1 MRDKRRWIAVAVVLA
16 IVAATA
22 SLAALVPNR
31 AKILVDTGETRAS
44 VESSLDRL
52 LPATVDSPR
61 DPRLIAAAER
71 LKGEPYIASVWV
83 VDSAGNIVF
92 HWRGSGKESVN
103 VSSLAE
109 RDMGRVLEGIGP
121 GAFSEL
127 QKLQLLT
134 VAAIRSEEEHNDV
147 LRHLIRPVQGDGG
160 LPAALVA
167 VAYDVSPYVRGP
179 AACGVI
185 LTLVLV
191 VGLAVYWLGLPLW
204 VYLDASSRGEA
215 AVLWGAFVLL
225 TNLVG
230 LLAYLI
236 VISKPRR

>member
-1 MRDKRRWIAVAVVLA
+1 MRDKRRRIAVAVVLA

-22 SLAALVPNR
+22 SLAAFVPNR
-31 AKILVDTGETRAS
+31 AKVLIDTGETRAS
-44 VESSLDRL
+44 VESSLARL
-52 LPATVDSPR
+52 LPVTVESPR
-61 DPRLIAAAER
+61 DPLLMGVAER

-92 HWRGSGKESVN
+92 HWRGPGKEGEN
-103 VSSLAE
+103 VASLAE
-109 RDMGRVLEGIGP
+109 QDMGRVLEGIGP
-121 GAFSEL
+121 GTFSRS

-134 VAAIRSEEEHNDV
+134 IGAIRSEGEHNDV
-147 LRHLIRPVQGDGG
+147 FRHLVRPVQGNDG
-160 LPAALVA
+160 LPAALIA

-179 AACGVI
+179 ATYGVV
-185 LTLVLV
+185 LTLVFV
-191 VGLAVYWLGLPLW
+191 AGLAVYWLGLPLW

-236 VISKPRR
+236 VISRPRK